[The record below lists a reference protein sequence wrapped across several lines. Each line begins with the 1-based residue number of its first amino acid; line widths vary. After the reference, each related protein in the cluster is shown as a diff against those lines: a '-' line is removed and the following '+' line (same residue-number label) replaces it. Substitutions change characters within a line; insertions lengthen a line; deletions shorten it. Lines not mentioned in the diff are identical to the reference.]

1 VVRRHPLPPLDP
13 IQDFEA
19 SVRRELGP
27 MMEAAK
33 DLGGPPIQERLEQAR
48 RAFQERRFEEG
59 RDMLRMLG
67 RQLRDM
73 RELRERDPDR
83 FRLQR
88 EITELD
94 HRSVMLGQKV
104 RRAPDEEAKKQA
116 ASELKEVLNKLFD
129 LRQEERE
136 KNVQQIERDL
146 RELRESLEKR
156 KAKRDD
162 IIKRRF
168 DELTGKAQMLDW

>member
-1 VVRRHPLPPLDP
+1 
-13 IQDFEA
+13 
-19 SVRRELGP
+19 
-27 MMEAAK
+27 
-33 DLGGPPIQERLEQAR
+33 
-48 RAFQERRFEEG
+48 
-59 RDMLRMLG
+59 
-67 RQLRDM
+67 
-73 RELRERDPDR
+73 
-83 FRLQR
+83 
-88 EITELD
+88 
-94 HRSVMLGQKV
+94 MLGQKV